1 MQHAYTPAQPFSFD
15 QTLAFVRAFPP
26 CQGEYVVTDDSI
38 TAAVAHAG
46 KAVPFTI
53 TATHVAT
60 AHPQLV
66 DRALDFVGARDDVG
80 KLYRA
85 AEGDAPFSA
94 LVRELHGL
102 HHVRFLTLEEIAV
115 YSVMMQRAPI
125 AVASRLKRRFLDA
138 FGLRAGKLRAFPE
151 MADLV
156 ELDARDIGKAIGHAP
171 KAARIV
177 EVVRGVAALGERFL
191 VTAPYAQARDA
202 LLKIAGVGP
211 FSAAAI
217 LLRGLGR
224 MNELPW
230 MDAFDDAGREFYG
243 AGFDRKGIERR
254 YGDQIGYWSF
264 YVRTGSGRRAS

>member
-1 MQHAYTPAQPFSFD
+1 MQHTYASAKPFSFD
-15 QTLAFVRAFPP
+15 QTLAFVAHFPP
-26 CQGEYVVTDDSI
+26 CRADYTLTRDSI
-38 TAAVAHAG
+38 TAAVALDG

-53 TATHVAT
+53 TKDHVVTTDAR
-60 AHPQLV
+60 LV
-66 DRALDFVGARDDVG
+66 DRALDFVGARDDLG

-85 AEGDAPFSA
+85 AEGDEPFSA

-115 YSVMMQRAPI
+115 YAVMMQRAPI
-125 AVASRLKRRFLDA
+125 AVASRLKQRFLDA
-138 FGLRAGKLRAFPE
+138 FGLRTGKLRAFPE
-151 MADLV
+151 MRDLV
-156 ELDARDIGKAIGHAP
+156 ELDERAIGKAIGHAA

-177 EVVRGVAALGERFL
+177 RVVRGVAALGERFL
-191 VTAPYAQARDA
+191 VTAPYARARDA
-202 LLKIAGVGP
+202 LLEIDGIGP

-230 MDAFDDAGREFYG
+230 MDAFDEAGRACYG
-243 AGFDRKGIERR
+243 AAFDRKAIERR

-264 YVRTGSGRRAS
+264 YVRTGSSRR